1 MSLARRLVTVVL
13 FCATI
18 GQPALAQ
25 QRASPE
31 AVDTARALIEA
42 TGAAAQFDQ
51 ALPLLIGPLTKAF
64 IALAP
69 GRAGE
74 IRELMAEMVKR
85 CSARKSELIN
95 EVAGIYAQKMSIE
108 DMREI
113 AKFYQSEVGRRMVA
127 AQPEIMR
134 QSILAGQTWGQR
146 IGAEIDAEMRRELK
160 KRGIDL

>member
-1 MSLARRLVTVVL
+1 MSFARRLVTVVL
-13 FCATI
+13 FCAAI

-31 AVDTARALIEA
+31 AMDAARALIEV
-42 TGAAAQFDQ
+42 TGAASQFDQ
-51 ALPLLIGPLTKAF
+51 ALPLMIAPLTKAF
-64 IALAP
+64 VALAP
-69 GRAGE
+69 DRAGE
-74 IRELMAEMVKR
+74 IRELMAEMIKR
-85 CSARKSELIN
+85 FSARKSELIDQI
-95 EVAGIYAQKMSIE
+95 AGIYAEKMTIE

-113 AKFYQSEVGRRMVA
+113 AKFYQSDVGRRMVE

-134 QSILAGQTWGQR
+134 QSIIAGQSWGQR

>member
-1 MSLARRLVTVVL
+1 MSLAHRFVIVVL
-13 FCATI
+13 FCAAVA
-18 GQPALAQ
+18 QPALAQ

-31 AVDTARALIEA
+31 AVDAAKALIEV

-51 ALPLLIGPLTKAF
+51 ALPLMMGPLTKAF

-74 IRELMAEMVKR
+74 IREIMAEMLKR
-85 CSARKSELIN
+85 FSSRKGELID
-95 EVAGIYAQKMSIE
+95 EVASIYAQKMSIE

-113 AKFYQSEVGRRMVA
+113 TKFYQSDVGRRMVE
-127 AQPEIMR
+127 AQPDIMR
-134 QSILAGQTWGQR
+134 RSILAGQSWGQR